1 MTPFAPLTPLATLAA
16 QLDSGACTSRAL
28 LETCLERIDADAA
41 AGGAAFI
48 AVDPEGARA
57 SADAQDALRR
67 TGVALSPLAGL
78 PISIKDLFDIRGQVT
93 RAGSVALADAR
104 PATQD
109 AAAVARLRQAGAV
122 LVGRTNMSEFAFSGL
137 GVNPH
142 YGTPLSPWHPD
153 EARLAG
159 GSSSGAGVS
168 VARGMAAAAL
178 GTDTGGSIRIPAAFC
193 GLTGFK
199 PTARRVPGDGAFPLS
214 PTLDSFGPLAPR
226 VACCALLDALLAGA
240 PGTADDLVPPERTA
254 AGLRLAVLRN
264 VVQDDLDP
272 DVAAGFAAALTRLS
286 AQGATLIDIDVPAF
300 GGIATMSRFALP
312 GIEAFAAHRHRL
324 AGRSAVYDPRVLS
337 RILKGESASAADYL
351 DLLAARAALI
361 DAARVAFAGF
371 DAVLMP
377 SVAVV
382 PPRLAAVERDDA
394 AFTRVNALV
403 LRNPTLVNLLDGCAL
418 TIPCGG
424 KEGETSAAPVGL
436 GVFALANRDR
446 HLLAMGR
453 GIERAVRR

>member
-1 MTPFAPLTPLATLAA
+1 
-16 QLDSGACTSRAL
+16 
-28 LETCLERIDADAA
+28 DA
-41 AGGAAFI
+41 
-48 AVDPEGARA
+48 V
-57 SADAQDALRR
+57 
-67 TGVALSPLAGL
+67 
-78 PISIKDLFDIRGQVT
+78 
-93 RAGSVALADAR
+93 
-104 PATQD
+104 
-109 AAAVARLRQAGAV
+109 AVARLRQAGAV

-240 PGTADDLVPPERTA
+240 SGAAADLVPAARPA

-264 VVQDDLDP
+264 HVQDGLDP
-272 DVAAGFAAALTRLS
+272 AVQAGFAAALSRLS
-286 AQGATLIDIDVPAF
+286 AQGATLVDIDVPAF
-300 GGIATMSRFALP
+300 DGIASMSRFALP
-312 GIEAFAAHRHRL
+312 GIEAFAAHRQRL
-324 AGRSAVYDPRVLS
+324 ASQAATYDPRVLS
-337 RILKGESASAADYL
+337 RILRGESASAVDYL

-361 DAARVAFAGF
+361 DAARAAFAGF

-377 SVAVV
+377 TVAIV
-382 PPRLAAVERDDA
+382 PPRLASVEHDDVE
-394 AFTRVNALV
+394 FTRVNALV

-418 TIPCGG
+418 TIPCGATAG
-424 KEGETSAAPVGL
+424 AKAGEDAEEETKNGTDDAPVGL
-436 GVFALANRDR
+436 CVFALADRDR
-446 HLLAMGR
+446 HLLALGQ
-453 GIERAVRR
+453 GIERAIRGPSPA